1 MWHNSDKTRSVWLYS
16 SRNFIYVEIHF
27 YFMQF
32 WLWAQWSFIRSR
44 SLVEPHFSLTLS
56 LSLFFLFW
64 LPCGIWFIYLSSQEN
79 FYWQHLLRASYVLSA
94 VVGPLHELSHVLEL
108 MGPDIMSPF
117 FWVQTCGWKMLSHMP
132 AGTSPW
138 RWVPWLDPT
147 LQFPTGFSPPAP
159 PFPENSEGLSYRIGE
174 NLPLMR
180 LIQREN
186 KLQVIK
192 T

>member
-108 MGPDIMSPF
+108 MGLWSRYNVPIFLGSDLWLKDVKSHASRYISVKMGSMTGPYSTVPHRLLPACSPLS
-117 FWVQTCGWKMLSHMP
+117 WKLG
-132 AGTSPW
+132 GTFLQNW
-138 RWVPWLDPT
+138 R
-147 LQFPTGFSPPAP
+147 
-159 PFPENSEGLSYRIGE
+159 
-174 NLPLMR
+174 
-180 LIQREN
+180 
-186 KLQVIK
+186 KLAFDEAHTK
-192 T
+192 GK